1 MQFMCYFPIIT
12 TLWCKF
18 SMCVRIL
25 NLYQNLMGW
34 EGHVTCKEER
44 VFYWKTEAS
53 RLLVRPRPRWEGNF
67 NMDLK

>member
-18 SMCVRIL
+18 SLCVRIL
-25 NLYQNLMGW
+25 NVSELNWMGRACDMQRG
-34 EGHVTCKEER
+34 ES
-44 VFYWKTEAS
+44 FYWKTEGS
-53 RLLVRPRPRWEGNF
+53 RQLVRPRPRWEGNF